1 VLNPVH
7 LRTLAAVLRTGS
19 FAVAARELGYTASA
33 VSQQIAALES
43 MSGLVLF
50 ERGSRGVRATAQADQ
65 LGDLAA
71 PVLAQLD
78 SLDDSVRELAGGGL
92 GRFVLGSF
100 PSASAALVP
109 GALARLSLRAP
120 GLDVDLE
127 EGEPDTVVPMV
138 ADRRV
143 DLALTYEYDLV
154 PRRWPRGLTRVP
166 ILEERVHLLVGRRHR
181 LASSADVRWE
191 DLRDE
196 VWIGTAL
203 GTAAAVCL
211 ERAAALARFEPR
223 VKFRSSDYDVVRE
236 LVQAG
241 LGVALVPALAGH
253 SRCDGVVQLA
263 LAEPAVRRTV
273 VAIHRRVGGSPGV
286 PEVLH
291 AVRRATEQLAR
302 RHPDVS
308 VCRGDGG
315 WPAAHRQ
322 AE

>member
-19 FAVAARELGYTASA
+19 FAVAARELGYTPSA

-43 MSGLVLF
+43 LSGLELF
-50 ERGSRGVRATAQADQ
+50 ERGSHGVRATAQANQ

-78 SLDDSVRELAGGGL
+78 SLDDSVRELAGGSL

-109 GALARLSLRAP
+109 GTLARLTLRAP

-127 EGEPDTVVPMV
+127 EGEPDRIVPMV

-166 ILEERVHLLVGRRHR
+166 ILEEQVHLLVGGRHR
-181 LASSADVRWE
+181 LASRAEVCWS

-203 GTAAAVCL
+203 GTAAARCL
-211 ERAAALARFEPR
+211 ERAAALAQFEPR
-223 VKFRSSDYDVVRE
+223 VQFRSSDYDVVRE

-241 LGVALVPALAGH
+241 LGVAAVPSLAHNG
-253 SRCDGVVQLA
+253 RDGVVRLA
-263 LAEPAVRRTV
+263 LRDPTLRRRV

-286 PEVLH
+286 PVVLE
-291 AVRRATEQLAR
+291 AARRAAEQLAR
-302 RHPDVS
+302 RRADVS
-308 VCRGDGG
+308 VSRAD
-315 WPAAHRQ
+315 AATIVTQRT